1 MMSLY
6 SSERNLKTAAN
17 TSVFTVSAA
26 RRCLAV
32 LLLLALLWLA
42 IAWAVSLP

>member
-6 SSERNLKTAAN
+6 SPERNLKTAAN
-17 TSVFTVSAA
+17 VSVFAVSAA